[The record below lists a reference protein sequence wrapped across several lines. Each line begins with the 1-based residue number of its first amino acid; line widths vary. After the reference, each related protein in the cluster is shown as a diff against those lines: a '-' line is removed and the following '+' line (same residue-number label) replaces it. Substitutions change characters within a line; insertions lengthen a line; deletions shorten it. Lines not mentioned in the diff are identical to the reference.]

1 MIERVER
8 AGGEIFALDHG
19 KLTNGTAATRLST
32 NMMGAVFQYFAE
44 VTGEKVTAA
53 QARSVARGADH
64 RESDAEIAGDRGH
77 PAQP

>member
-1 MIERVER
+1 LTALAFSPVGSN
-8 AGGEIFALDHG
+8 ASTLDHG

-53 QARSVARGADH
+53 QARAVARGVLPNSRRRWGRERCH
-64 RESDAEIAGDRGH
+64 RS
-77 PAQP
+77 